1 MSQRPSQAAMYH
13 KRLISIALMVVVG
26 GLLKAPAF
34 AQEIG
39 NATRGWKLA
48 FGSCAVCHGIRN
60 SGESRNRAPTF
71 SAIANVKGMS
81 AMALNV
87 ALLSSHRS
95 MPNIVLDAQE
105 RADVI
110 AFILTLKTK

>member
-1 MSQRPSQAAMYH
+1 MHHR
-13 KRLISIALMVVVG
+13 RLILIALMVAVG
-26 GLLKAPAF
+26 AFVDATVF

-48 FGSCAVCHGIRN
+48 FRTCAACHGVRN
-60 SGESRNRAPTF
+60 AGKSRRPPAPTF

-81 AMALNV
+81 ALALNV

>member
-1 MSQRPSQAAMYH
+1 MSQRSSSDFGVW
-13 KRLISIALMVVVG
+13 RNLIAPMVVIG
-26 GLLKAPAF
+26 ALLVAPAF

-48 FGSCAVCHGIRN
+48 FGTCAVCHGVRN
-60 SGESRNRAPTF
+60 GGKSRSRLAPTF

-105 RADVI
+105 RADI
-110 AFILTLKTK
+110 ISFILTLKTN

>member
-1 MSQRPSQAAMYH
+1 MRADEAAMNH
-13 KRLISIALMVVVG
+13 RRLISIALMVVVG
-26 GLLKAPAF
+26 TFLDATVF

-48 FGSCAVCHGIRN
+48 FRTCAGCHGVRN
-60 SGESRNRAPTF
+60 AEKSGSPRAPTF

-87 ALLSSHRS
+87 ALLTSHRS

-105 RADVI
+105 RADII
-110 AFILTLKTK
+110 AFILTLKTN

>member
-1 MSQRPSQAAMYH
+1 MRANEVAINH
-13 KRLISIALMVVVG
+13 RRLISIALMVVVG
-26 GLLKAPAF
+26 AFLDATVF
-34 AQEIG
+34 AQETG

-48 FGSCAVCHGIRN
+48 FRTCAGCHGVRN
-60 SGESRNRAPTF
+60 AGKSRSPRAPTF

-87 ALLSSHRS
+87 ALLASHRS

>member
-1 MSQRPSQAAMYH
+1 MNSKLIRASIVGAIAAG
-13 KRLISIALMVVVG
+13 AVT
-26 GLLKAPAF
+26 AAD
-34 AQEIG
+34 AQQQPVDIG
-39 NATRGWKLA
+39 KTEYLR
-48 FGSCAVCHGIRN
+48 SCAVCHGIRN

-81 AMALNV
+81 AMVLNV